1 MAGVI
6 SLRTTPG
13 MNSRNNSMQQQTT
26 LVAEPSDVAMPLD
39 QQPDHPGVIVGSDL
53 KESLGRPMAVVGS

>member
-1 MAGVI
+1 
-6 SLRTTPG
+6 